1 MINFNEHALE
11 MSVIKLF
18 KDEGYIHLND
28 EIKYTEKEQRYYYKR
43 IWRSINIAAMQR
55 MASHWAR
62 RMVSSLCCV
71 IFPVLCMKQTRFSI
85 ICFAMA
91 LSLTVR
97 TERRRTSILNLLI
110 LTLLETIFSR
120 QLISSKLR
128 VSTIICVFLMALC
141 SSTTSCC
148 CPWVQEHSQREYHHH
163 GYVKALDRSL
173 SQRFPRDFQI

>member
-1 MINFNEHALE
+1 MKDALC
-11 MSVIKLF
+11 
-18 KDEGYIHLND
+18 IHLNN
-28 EIKYTEKEQRYYYKR
+28 ESKYTEKEHRYYYKR

-55 MASHWAR
+55 MVSHWAR
-62 RMVSSLCCV
+62 RIVPSLCCV

-120 QLISSKLR
+120 QLISSRLR
-128 VSTIICVFLMALC
+128 VSTIICVSLIALC

-148 CPWVQEHSQREYHHH
+148 CPLVQEHSQREYHHH
-163 GYVKALDRSL
+163 GCVKAFYRSL
-173 SQRFPRDFQI
+173 SQRFPWDFQI